1 MIIMVLPFAGMTR
14 IRFQGSRP
22 EASSQPVCADSPS
35 TGAIVHPWVFFV
47 KYANFRRNP
56 MYNTCNTKRGDQ
68 LSKVKGIGKKK

>member
-1 MIIMVLPFAGMTR
+1 MVLPFAGMTR

-35 TGAIVHPWVFFV
+35 TGAIVHPRVFFV
-47 KYANFRRNP
+47 KYAKFRRNP
-56 MYNTCNTKRGDQ
+56 MYNERNTKRGDQ